1 MITSQDIQVLLNKG
15 IEYKKECIALIKE
28 ILKQFQA
35 TDEMHSL
42 VFDARNG
49 QAPQFVA
56 TNCVLDDGKEVYVS
70 ELWLDERGDI
80 RAGYMSVDE
89 GEEEYDVLLED
100 ESGADYEDILSW
112 LRNQL

>member
-35 TDEMHSL
+35 TDDLHSV

-80 RAGYMSVDE
+80 RACYIPVDE
-89 GEEEYDVLLED
+89 GEEEDDVLLED

>member
-35 TDEMHSL
+35 FDETHAVAFEAHMC
-42 VFDARNG
+42 

-56 TNCVLDDGKEVYVS
+56 TNGALDDGEDVYVS

-80 RAGYMSVDE
+80 RACYMYAED
-89 GEEEYDVLLED
+89 GEIECDVLLED